1 MLEEKRDTS
10 ASNSEEMKQSGKPA
24 IIVGMPAYNEE
35 KYIGSV
41 VLRARQFAD
50 EVVVVDDGSSDRTAQ
65 VAKLAGATVV
75 QHKEN
80 RGYGATVQTV
90 LAEAKKRN
98 PDVLVLLD
106 ADGQHNPEEI
116 SSLVKAIADGSDVA
130 IGSRKL
136 RSGDIPA
143 YRKFGQKIISYF
155 TRVLSKS
162 TLSDTE
168 SGFRAFSRQAI
179 KVLEPKEQG
188 MAISAET
195 ISEATAKG
203 LKIAEVPISAIYTRD
218 GSTLNPVKHGLGVL
232 NRVMVMI
239 SERRPLL
246 FFGLV
251 GSITIILGIVAG
263 VIVLRAIITIN
274 ELAVGTA
281 LVSMLL
287 ITVGTL
293 FIFIGVVLNV
303 LVKRIRDS
311 L

>member
-1 MLEEKRDTS
+1 MKKPEK
-10 ASNSEEMKQSGKPA
+10 PV

-35 KYIGSV
+35 RYVGSV
-41 VLRARQFAD
+41 VLQARQFAD
-50 EVVVVDDGSSDRTAQ
+50 EVVVVDDGSSDRTVQ
-65 VAKLAGATVV
+65 VARLAGATVV
-75 QHKEN
+75 QHEKN
-80 RGYGATVQTV
+80 RGYGAAVQAV

-116 SSLVKAIADGSDVA
+116 SALVNAISAGSDVA
-130 IGSRKL
+130 IGARKM
-136 RSGDIPA
+136 RSEDIPA
-143 YRKFGQKIISYF
+143 YRKFGQNIIAYF
-155 TRVLSKS
+155 TRILSRS

-168 SGFRAFSRQAI
+168 SGFRAFSRKAI
-179 KVLEPKEQG
+179 KMLEPKEPG

-203 LKIAEVPISAIYTRD
+203 LKITEVPISAIYTKD
-218 GSTLNPVKHGLGVL
+218 GSTLNPVKHGIGVL
-232 NRVMVMI
+232 NRVLVMI

-246 FFGLV
+246 FFGLAGGTAIV
-251 GSITIILGIVAG
+251 LGIVAG
-263 VIVLRAIITIN
+263 VIVLKALLTVS
-274 ELAVGTA
+274 ELAIGTA

-287 ITVGTL
+287 ITIGML
-293 FIFIGVVLNV
+293 CIFAGVILNV

>member
-1 MLEEKRDTS
+1 MAKAEK
-10 ASNSEEMKQSGKPA
+10 SG

-35 KYIGSV
+35 KYVGSV
-41 VLRARQFAD
+41 VLQARQFAD

-65 VAKLAGATVV
+65 VARLAGATVV
-75 QHKEN
+75 QHKKN
-80 RGYGATVQTV
+80 SGYGATVQTV

-98 PDVLVLLD
+98 PEVLVLLD

-116 SSLVKAIADGSDVA
+116 TSLANAISAGSDVA
-130 IGSRKL
+130 IGSRKIK
-136 RSGDIPA
+136 SEDIPA
-143 YRKFGQKIISYF
+143 YRRFGQNVISFF
-155 TRVLSKS
+155 TRVLSRS

-168 SGFRAFSRQAI
+168 SGFRAFSRKAI
-179 KVLEPKEQG
+179 SILEPKERG

-203 LKIAEVPISAIYTRD
+203 LKITEVPISAIYTRD
-218 GSTLNPVKHGLGVL
+218 GSTLNPVKHGASVL

-246 FFGLV
+246 FFGTAGV
-251 GSITIILGIVAG
+251 ISIILGIVAG
-263 VIVLRAIITIN
+263 IIVLKAIFTIN

-281 LVSMLL
+281 MVAILL
-287 ITVGTL
+287 ITVGVL
-293 FIFIGVVLNV
+293 FIFAGVILNV
-303 LVKRIRDS
+303 LVKRLRDS

>member
-1 MLEEKRDTS
+1 MAKAEK
-10 ASNSEEMKQSGKPA
+10 AV

-35 KYIGSV
+35 KYVGSV
-41 VLRARQFAD
+41 VLQARQFAD

-65 VAKLAGATVV
+65 VARLAGATVV
-75 QHKEN
+75 QHREN
-80 RGYGATVQTV
+80 SGYGATVQTV

-98 PDVLVLLD
+98 PEVLVLLD

-116 SSLVKAIADGSDVA
+116 TSLVNAISAGFDVA
-130 IGSRKL
+130 IGSRKAK
-136 RSGDIPA
+136 SEDIPA
-143 YRKFGQKIISYF
+143 YRRFGQNVISFF
-155 TRVLSKS
+155 TRVLSRS

-168 SGFRAFSRQAI
+168 SGFRAFSSKAI
-179 KVLEPKEQG
+179 SVLEPKERG

-203 LKIAEVPISAIYTRD
+203 LKITEVPISAIYTGD
-218 GSTLNPVKHGLGVL
+218 GSTLNPVKHGASVL

-246 FFGLV
+246 FFGTAGV
-251 GSITIILGIVAG
+251 ISIILGIAAG
-263 VIVLRAIITIN
+263 VIVLQALFTVN

-281 LVSMLL
+281 MVAILL
-287 ITVGTL
+287 ITVGVL
-293 FIFIGVVLNV
+293 FIFAGVILNV
-303 LVKRIRDS
+303 LVKRLRDS

>member
-1 MLEEKRDTS
+1 MKKTEKQT
-10 ASNSEEMKQSGKPA
+10 

-41 VLRARQFAD
+41 ILQARQFAD
-50 EVVVVDDGSSDRTAQ
+50 EVVVVDDGSSDHTAQ
-65 VAKLAGATVV
+65 VARLAGATVV
-75 QHKEN
+75 QHERN
-80 RGYGATVQTV
+80 SGYGATVQTV

-116 SSLVKAIADGSDVA
+116 SSLVNAIYDGSDVA
-130 IGSRKL
+130 IGSRQKH
-136 RSGDIPA
+136 SENIPA
-143 YRKFGQKIISYF
+143 YRKFGQNIISYF
-155 TRVLSKS
+155 TRVLSRS

-168 SGFRAFSRQAI
+168 SGFRAFSRKAI
-179 KVLEPKEQG
+179 NVLEPKERG

-218 GSTLNPVKHGLGVL
+218 GSTLNPIKHGMGVL
-232 NRVMVMI
+232 NRVLVMI

-246 FFGLV
+246 FFGLA
-251 GSITIILGIVAG
+251 GGIAIILGIAAG
-263 VIVLRAIITIN
+263 ALVLKALFTVN

-281 LVSMLL
+281 MVAMLL

-293 FIFIGVVLNV
+293 FIFAGVILNV
-303 LVKRIRDS
+303 LVKRLRDS

>member
-1 MLEEKRDTS
+1 MKKTEKQT
-10 ASNSEEMKQSGKPA
+10 

-41 VLRARQFAD
+41 ILQARQFAD
-50 EVVVVDDGSSDRTAQ
+50 EVVVVDDGSSDHTAQ
-65 VAKLAGATVV
+65 VARLAGATVV
-75 QHKEN
+75 QHERN
-80 RGYGATVQTV
+80 SGYGATVQTV

-116 SSLVKAIADGSDVA
+116 SSLVNAIYDGSDVA
-130 IGSRKL
+130 IGSRKKK
-136 RSGDIPA
+136 SEDIPA
-143 YRKFGQKIISYF
+143 YRKFGQNIISYF
-155 TRVLSKS
+155 TRVLSRS

-168 SGFRAFSRQAI
+168 SGFRAFSRKAI
-179 KVLEPKEQG
+179 NVLEPKERG

-218 GSTLNPVKHGLGVL
+218 GSTLNPIKHGMGVL
-232 NRVMVMI
+232 NRVLVMI

-246 FFGLV
+246 FFGLA
-251 GSITIILGIVAG
+251 GGIAIILGIVAG
-263 VIVLRAIITIN
+263 ALVLKALFTVN

-281 LVSMLL
+281 MVAILL

-293 FIFIGVVLNV
+293 FIFVGVILNV
-303 LVKRIRDS
+303 LVKRLRDS

>member
-1 MLEEKRDTS
+1 MKKTEKQT
-10 ASNSEEMKQSGKPA
+10 

-41 VLRARQFAD
+41 ILQARQFAD
-50 EVVVVDDGSSDRTAQ
+50 EVVVVDDGSSDHTAQ
-65 VAKLAGATVV
+65 VARLAGATVV
-75 QHKEN
+75 QHERN
-80 RGYGATVQTV
+80 SGYGATVQTV

-116 SSLVKAIADGSDVA
+116 SSLVNAIYDGADVA
-130 IGSRKL
+130 IGSRQKH
-136 RSGDIPA
+136 SENIPA
-143 YRKFGQKIISYF
+143 YRKLGQKIISFF
-155 TRVLSKS
+155 TRVLSRS

-168 SGFRAFSRQAI
+168 SGFRAFSRKAI
-179 KVLEPKEQG
+179 NVLEPKERG

-218 GSTLNPVKHGLGVL
+218 GSTLNPIKHGMGVL
-232 NRVMVMI
+232 NRVLVMI

-246 FFGLV
+246 FFGLA
-251 GSITIILGIVAG
+251 GGIAIILGIAAG
-263 VIVLRAIITIN
+263 ALVLKALFTVN

-281 LVSMLL
+281 MVAMLL

-293 FIFIGVVLNV
+293 FIFAGVILNV
-303 LVKRIRDS
+303 LVKRLRDS

>member
-1 MLEEKRDTS
+1 MT
-10 ASNSEEMKQSGKPA
+10 SEEGYLEHSSKTEKPEKPV

-35 KYIGSV
+35 NYIGSV
-41 VLRARQFAD
+41 VLQARQFAD
-50 EVVVVDDGSSDRTAQ
+50 EVVVVDDGSSDRTAR
-65 VAKLAGATVV
+65 VARLAGATVV
-75 QHKEN
+75 QHQKN
-80 RGYGATVQTV
+80 SGYGATVQTV

-106 ADGQHNPEEI
+106 ADGQHNPEEM
-116 SSLVKAIADGSDVA
+116 SSLVDAILDGSDVTV
-130 IGSRKL
+130 GSRKIK
-136 RSGDIPA
+136 SEDIPA

-155 TRVLSKS
+155 TRVLSRS

-168 SGFRAFSRQAI
+168 SGFRAFSRKAI
-179 KVLEPKEQG
+179 NVLEPKEQG

-203 LKIAEVPISAIYTRD
+203 LKIAEVPVSAIYTKD
-218 GSTLNPVKHGLGVL
+218 GSTLNPVKHGVGVL
-232 NRVMVMI
+232 NRVLVMI

-246 FFGLV
+246 FFGLA
-251 GSITIILGIVAG
+251 GSIAIILGIAAG
-263 VIVLRAIITIN
+263 VIVLKALFTIN

-281 LVSMLL
+281 MVAILL
-287 ITVGTL
+287 ITVGVL
-293 FIFIGVVLNV
+293 CIFAGVILNV

>member
-1 MLEEKRDTS
+1 MAKAEK
-10 ASNSEEMKQSGKPA
+10 QV

-41 VLRARQFAD
+41 VLEAGQFAN
-50 EVVVVDDGSSDRTAQ
+50 EVVVVDDGSTDRTAQ
-65 VAKLAGATVV
+65 VARLAGATVV
-75 QHKEN
+75 QHEKN
-80 RGYGATVQTV
+80 SGYGATVQTV

-116 SSLVKAIADGSDVA
+116 TSLAKAVAAGADVA
-130 IGSRKL
+130 IGSRQIK
-136 RSGDIPA
+136 SGDIPA
-143 YRKFGQKIISYF
+143 YRKFGQKIIAYF

-168 SGFRAFSRQAI
+168 SGFRAFSRRAI
-179 KVLEPKEQG
+179 QVLEPKERG

-218 GSTLNPVKHGLGVL
+218 GSTLNPVKHGMSVL

-246 FFGLV
+246 FFGLA
-251 GSITIILGIVAG
+251 GGIAIILGIVAG
-263 VIVLRAIITIN
+263 VIVLKALITIN
-274 ELAVGTA
+274 EFAVGTA
-281 LVSMLL
+281 MVAMLL
-287 ITVGTL
+287 ITVGML
-293 FIFIGVVLNV
+293 CIFAGVILNV

>member
-1 MLEEKRDTS
+1 MVK
-10 ASNSEEMKQSGKPA
+10 AGKPA
-24 IIVGMPAYNEE
+24 IMVGMPAYNEE
-35 KYIGSV
+35 KYVGSV

-50 EVVVVDDGSSDRTAQ
+50 EVVVVDDGSSDRTVE

-75 QHKEN
+75 QHKKN
-80 RGYGATVQTV
+80 SGYGATVQTV
-90 LAEAKKRN
+90 LAEAKKRE
-98 PDVLVLLD
+98 PEVLVLLD

-116 SSLVKAIADGSDVA
+116 TLLVDAISAGADVA

-136 RSGDIPA
+136 KGEGIPT
-143 YRKFGQKIISYF
+143 YRRFGQNVISFF
-155 TRVLSKS
+155 TRVLSRS

-168 SGFRAFSRQAI
+168 SGFRAFSKKAI
-179 KVLEPKEQG
+179 SMLEPKERG

-203 LKIAEVPISAIYTRD
+203 LKITEIPITAIYTSD
-218 GSTLNPVKHGLGVL
+218 GSTLNPVRHGASVL

-246 FFGLV
+246 FFGTAGAICIV
-251 GSITIILGIVAG
+251 LGIAAG
-263 VIVLRAIITIN
+263 VIVLKAIFTIN

-281 LVSMLL
+281 MVAMLL
-287 ITVGTL
+287 ITVGVL
-293 FIFIGVVLNV
+293 FIFAGVILSV
-303 LVKRIRDS
+303 LVKRLRDS

>member
-1 MLEEKRDTS
+1 MAKTEKS
-10 ASNSEEMKQSGKPA
+10 V

-41 VLRARQFAD
+41 VLQARQSAD

-65 VAKLAGATVV
+65 VARLAGATVV
-75 QHKEN
+75 QHERN
-80 RGYGATVQTV
+80 SGYGATVQTV

-106 ADGQHNPEEI
+106 ADGQHNPDEI
-116 SSLVKAIADGSDVA
+116 SSLVKAVSAGADLA
-130 IGSRKL
+130 IGSRKIK
-136 RSGDIPA
+136 SGDIPA
-143 YRKFGQKIISYF
+143 YRRFGQKVIAYF
-155 TRVLSKS
+155 TRVLSRS

-168 SGFRAFSRQAI
+168 SGFRAFSRRAI
-179 KVLEPKEQG
+179 QVLEPRERG

-195 ISEATAKG
+195 ISEATARG

-218 GSTLNPVKHGLGVL
+218 GSTINPVKHGMSVL
-232 NRVMVMI
+232 NRVLAMI

-246 FFGLV
+246 FFGTV
-251 GSITIILGIVAG
+251 GAILIMLGIAAG
-263 VIVLRAIITIN
+263 IIVLRALFTIK

-287 ITVGTL
+287 ITVGML
-293 FIFIGVVLNV
+293 CIFAGVILNV
-303 LVKRIRDS
+303 LVKRRRDS

>member
-1 MLEEKRDTS
+1 
-10 ASNSEEMKQSGKPA
+10 
-24 IIVGMPAYNEE
+24 MPAYNEE

-41 VLRARQFAD
+41 ILQARQFAD

-65 VAKLAGATVV
+65 VARLAGATVI
-75 QHKEN
+75 QHERN
-80 RGYGATVQTV
+80 SGYGATVQTV

-116 SSLVKAIADGSDVA
+116 PSLVNAISDGSDVA
-130 IGSRKL
+130 IGSRQKH
-136 RSGDIPA
+136 SENIPA
-143 YRKFGQKIISYF
+143 YRKFGQNIISFF
-155 TRVLSKS
+155 TRILSRS

-168 SGFRAFSRQAI
+168 SGFRAFSRKALNM
-179 KVLEPKEQG
+179 LEPKERG

-218 GSTLNPVKHGLGVL
+218 GSTLNPIKHGVNVL
-232 NRVMVMI
+232 NRVLVMI

-251 GSITIILGIVAG
+251 GGVAIILGIVAG
-263 VIVLRAIITIN
+263 ALVLKAFFTIN

-281 LVSMLL
+281 MVAMLL

-293 FIFIGVVLNV
+293 FIFAGVILNV
-303 LVKRIRDS
+303 LVKRLRDS

>member
-1 MLEEKRDTS
+1 MVK
-10 ASNSEEMKQSGKPA
+10 AGKPA
-24 IIVGMPAYNEE
+24 IMVGMPAYNEE
-35 KYIGSV
+35 KYVGSV

-50 EVVVVDDGSSDRTAQ
+50 EVVVVDDGSFDRTVE

-75 QHKEN
+75 QHKKN
-80 RGYGATVQTV
+80 SGYGATVQTV
-90 LAEAKKRN
+90 LAEAKKRE
-98 PDVLVLLD
+98 PEVLVLLD

-116 SSLVKAIADGSDVA
+116 TLLVDAISAGADVA

-136 RSGDIPA
+136 KGEGIPT
-143 YRKFGQKIISYF
+143 YRRFGQNVISFF
-155 TRVLSKS
+155 TRVLSRS

-168 SGFRAFSRQAI
+168 SGFRAFSKKAI
-179 KVLEPKEQG
+179 SMLEPKERG

-203 LKIAEVPISAIYTRD
+203 LKITEIPITAIYTSD
-218 GSTLNPVKHGLGVL
+218 GSTLNPVRHGASVL

-246 FFGLV
+246 FFGTAGAICIV
-251 GSITIILGIVAG
+251 LGIAAG
-263 VIVLRAIITIN
+263 VIVLKAIFTIN

-281 LVSMLL
+281 MVAMLL
-287 ITVGTL
+287 ITVGVL
-293 FIFIGVVLNV
+293 FIFAGVILSV
-303 LVKRIRDS
+303 LVKRLRDS

>member
-1 MLEEKRDTS
+1 MKKPEK
-10 ASNSEEMKQSGKPA
+10 PV

-35 KYIGSV
+35 KYVGSV
-41 VLRARQFAD
+41 VLQARQFAD
-50 EVVVVDDGSSDRTAQ
+50 EVVVVDDGSSDRTGQ
-65 VAKLAGATVV
+65 VARLAGATVV
-75 QHKEN
+75 PHREN

-116 SSLVKAIADGSDVA
+116 SSLVNAIAAGSDVA

-136 RSGDIPA
+136 KSADIPA
-143 YRKFGQKIISYF
+143 YRRFGQRIIAYF
-155 TRVLSKS
+155 TRVLSRS

-168 SGFRAFSRQAI
+168 SGFRAFSRKAVS
-179 KVLEPKEQG
+179 VLEPKERG

-195 ISEATAKG
+195 ISEAMAKG

-239 SERRPLL
+239 SEKRPLL
-246 FFGLV
+246 FFGLA
-251 GSITIILGIVAG
+251 GGIAITLGIVAG
-263 VIVLRAIITIN
+263 ILVLRALFTVN

-287 ITVGTL
+287 ITVGML
-293 FIFIGVVLNV
+293 CIFAGVILNV

>member
-1 MLEEKRDTS
+1 MKKPEK
-10 ASNSEEMKQSGKPA
+10 PV

-35 KYIGSV
+35 KYVGSV
-41 VLRARQFAD
+41 VLQARQFAD

-65 VAKLAGATVV
+65 VARLAGATVI
-75 QHKEN
+75 QHREN

-98 PDVLVLLD
+98 PDALVLLD

-116 SSLVKAIADGSDVA
+116 PSLVSAISSGSDVA
-130 IGSRKL
+130 IGSRKIK
-136 RSGDIPA
+136 SEDIPA
-143 YRKFGQKIISYF
+143 YRRFGQKIIAYF
-155 TRVLSKS
+155 TRVLSRS

-168 SGFRAFSRQAI
+168 SGFRAFSRKAI
-179 KVLEPKEQG
+179 SVLEPKERG

-218 GSTLNPVKHGLGVL
+218 GSTLNPVKHGIGVL

-246 FFGLV
+246 FFGLA
-251 GSITIILGIVAG
+251 GGIAITLGIGAG
-263 VIVLRAIITIN
+263 ILVLKALFTVN

-287 ITVGTL
+287 ITAGIL
-293 FIFIGVVLNV
+293 CIFAGVILNV

>member
-1 MLEEKRDTS
+1 MKKTEKQT
-10 ASNSEEMKQSGKPA
+10 

-41 VLRARQFAD
+41 ILQARQFAD
-50 EVVVVDDGSSDRTAQ
+50 EVVVVDDGSSDHTAQ
-65 VAKLAGATVV
+65 VARLAGATVI
-75 QHKEN
+75 QHERN
-80 RGYGATVQTV
+80 SGYGATVQTV

-116 SSLVKAIADGSDVA
+116 SSLVNAIYDGSDVA
-130 IGSRKL
+130 IGSRKKK
-136 RSGDIPA
+136 SEDIPA
-143 YRKFGQKIISYF
+143 YRKFGQNIISYF
-155 TRVLSKS
+155 TRVLSRS
-162 TLSDTE
+162 TLADTE
-168 SGFRAFSRQAI
+168 SGFRAFSRKAI
-179 KVLEPKEQG
+179 NVLEPKERG

-218 GSTLNPVKHGLGVL
+218 GSTLNPIKHGVGVL
-232 NRVMVMI
+232 NRVLVMI

-251 GSITIILGIVAG
+251 GGIAITLGIVAG
-263 VIVLRAIITIN
+263 ALVLKALFTVN

-281 LVSMLL
+281 MVAMLL
-287 ITVGTL
+287 ITIGTL
-293 FIFIGVVLNV
+293 FIFAGVILNV
-303 LVKRIRDS
+303 LVKRLRDS

>member
-1 MLEEKRDTS
+1 MKKTEKQT
-10 ASNSEEMKQSGKPA
+10 

-41 VLRARQFAD
+41 ILQARQFAD
-50 EVVVVDDGSSDRTAQ
+50 EVVVVDDGSSDHTAQ
-65 VAKLAGATVV
+65 VARLAGATVI
-75 QHKEN
+75 QHERN
-80 RGYGATVQTV
+80 SGYGATVQTV

-116 SSLVKAIADGSDVA
+116 SSLVNAIYDGSDVA
-130 IGSRKL
+130 IGSRKKK
-136 RSGDIPA
+136 SEDIPA
-143 YRKFGQKIISYF
+143 YRKFGQNIISYF
-155 TRVLSKS
+155 TRVLSRS

-168 SGFRAFSRQAI
+168 SGFRAFSRKAI
-179 KVLEPKEQG
+179 NVLEPKERG

-203 LKIAEVPISAIYTRD
+203 LKIAEVPISAIYTKD
-218 GSTLNPVKHGLGVL
+218 GSTLNPIKHGVGVL
-232 NRVMVMI
+232 NRVLVMI

-251 GSITIILGIVAG
+251 GGIAITLGIVAG
-263 VIVLRAIITIN
+263 ALVLKALFTVN

-281 LVSMLL
+281 MVAMLL

-293 FIFIGVVLNV
+293 FIFAGVILNV
-303 LVKRIRDS
+303 LVKRLRDS

>member
-1 MLEEKRDTS
+1 MSKQEK
-10 ASNSEEMKQSGKPA
+10 PV

-41 VLRARQFAD
+41 ILQARQFAD

-65 VAKLAGATVV
+65 VARLAGATVV
-75 QHKEN
+75 QHEGN

-90 LAEAKKRN
+90 LAEAKKRD

-106 ADGQHNPEEI
+106 ADGQHNPEEM
-116 SSLVKAIADGSDVA
+116 SFLVKAISEGSDIA

-136 RSGDIPA
+136 KSEKIPA
-143 YRKFGQKIISYF
+143 YRKFGQRIISYF
-155 TRVLSKS
+155 TRVLSRS

-246 FFGLV
+246 FFGV
-251 GSITIILGIVAG
+251 AGSIAIILGIVAG
-263 VIVLRAIITIN
+263 VIVLRALFTIH

-287 ITVGTL
+287 ITIGML
-293 FIFIGVVLNV
+293 CIFAGVILNV

>member
-1 MLEEKRDTS
+1 MSKSEKPT
-10 ASNSEEMKQSGKPA
+10 

-41 VLRARQFAD
+41 ILQARQFAD

-65 VAKLAGATVV
+65 VARLAGATVV
-75 QHKEN
+75 QHGVN
-80 RGYGATVQTV
+80 RGYGATVQSV
-90 LAEAKKRN
+90 LAEGKKRN

-116 SSLVKAIADGSDVA
+116 SSLVKAISGGADVA

-136 RSGDIPA
+136 KSEEIPA

-155 TRVLSKS
+155 TRVLSRS

-203 LKIAEVPISAIYTRD
+203 LKISEVPISAIYTRD

-232 NRVMVMI
+232 NRVLVMI

-246 FFGLV
+246 FFGV
-251 GSITIILGIVAG
+251 AGCIAIILGIVAG
-263 VIVLRAIITIN
+263 IIVLKALITIN

-287 ITVGTL
+287 ITVGML
-293 FIFIGVVLNV
+293 CIFAGVILNV
-303 LVKRIRDS
+303 LVKRLRDS

>member
-1 MLEEKRDTS
+1 MKKTEKQT
-10 ASNSEEMKQSGKPA
+10 

-41 VLRARQFAD
+41 ILQARQFAD
-50 EVVVVDDGSSDRTAQ
+50 EVVVVDDGSSDHTAQ
-65 VAKLAGATVV
+65 VARLAGATVV
-75 QHKEN
+75 RHERN
-80 RGYGATVQTV
+80 SGYGATVQTV
-90 LAEAKKRN
+90 LAEARKRN

-106 ADGQHNPEEI
+106 ADGQHDPEEI
-116 SSLVKAIADGSDVA
+116 SSLVNAIYDGSDVA
-130 IGSRKL
+130 IGSRQKH
-136 RSGDIPA
+136 SENIPA
-143 YRKFGQKIISYF
+143 YRKFGQNIISYF
-155 TRVLSKS
+155 TRVLSRS

-168 SGFRAFSRQAI
+168 SGFRAFSRKAI
-179 KVLEPKEQG
+179 NVLEPKERG

-218 GSTLNPVKHGLGVL
+218 GSTLNPIKHGMGVL
-232 NRVMVMI
+232 NRVLVMI

-251 GSITIILGIVAG
+251 GGIAIILGIVAG
-263 VIVLRAIITIN
+263 ALVLKALFTVN

-281 LVSMLL
+281 MVAMLL

-293 FIFIGVVLNV
+293 FIFVGVILNV
-303 LVKRIRDS
+303 LVKRLRDS

>member
-1 MLEEKRDTS
+1 MEKEETV
-10 ASNSEEMKQSGKPA
+10 

-35 KYIGSV
+35 RYIGSV
-41 VLRARQFAD
+41 VLRARRFAR

-65 VAKLAGATVV
+65 VARLAGATVV
-75 QHKEN
+75 QHKQN

-116 SSLVKAIADGSDVA
+116 PALVNALAAGADVV
-130 IGSRKL
+130 IGSRKI
-136 RSGDIPA
+136 RSEDIPA
-143 YRKFGQKIISYF
+143 YRRFGQKVISYF
-155 TRVLSKS
+155 TRVLSRS

-168 SGFRAFSRQAI
+168 SGFRAFSRRAVN
-179 KVLEPKEQG
+179 VLEPKEQG

-203 LKIAEVPISAIYTRD
+203 LKIAEVPISAIYTKD
-218 GSTLNPVKHGLGVL
+218 GSTLNPIRHGVGVL
-232 NRVMVMI
+232 NRVLAMI

-246 FFGLV
+246 FFGTA
-251 GSITIILGIVAG
+251 GAIFIILGIVAG
-263 VIVLRAIITIN
+263 VIVLKALFTIN

-293 FIFIGVVLNV
+293 CIFAGVILNV

>member
-1 MLEEKRDTS
+1 MKKPEK
-10 ASNSEEMKQSGKPA
+10 PV

-35 KYIGSV
+35 KYVGSV
-41 VLRARQFAD
+41 VLQARQFAD
-50 EVVVVDDGSSDRTAQ
+50 EVLVVDDGSSDRTGQ
-65 VAKLAGATVV
+65 VARLAGATVV
-75 QHKEN
+75 QHREN

-116 SSLVKAIADGSDVA
+116 SSLVNAIAAGSDVA
-130 IGSRKL
+130 IGSRKIK
-136 RSGDIPA
+136 SADIPA
-143 YRKFGQKIISYF
+143 YRRFGQRIIAYF
-155 TRVLSKS
+155 TRVLSRS

-168 SGFRAFSRQAI
+168 SGFRAFSRKALS
-179 KVLEPKEQG
+179 VLEPKERG

-195 ISEATAKG
+195 ISEAMAKG

-239 SERRPLL
+239 SEKRPLL
-246 FFGLV
+246 FFGLA
-251 GSITIILGIVAG
+251 GGIAITLGIVAG
-263 VIVLRAIITIN
+263 ILVLKALFTVN

-287 ITVGTL
+287 ITTGML
-293 FIFIGVVLNV
+293 CIFAGVILNV